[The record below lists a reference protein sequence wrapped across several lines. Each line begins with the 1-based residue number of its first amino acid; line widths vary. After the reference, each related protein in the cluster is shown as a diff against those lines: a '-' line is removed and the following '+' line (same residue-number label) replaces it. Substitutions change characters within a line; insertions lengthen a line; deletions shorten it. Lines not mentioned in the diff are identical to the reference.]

1 MPTLLSKS
9 DFKVAQTCPTK
20 LFYKKNRYPSS
31 LDDDDYLELLAEG
44 GFMVEKIAKTLFP
57 DGIEVPF
64 DGNYEKAA
72 QATSALVAADRV
84 TLFEATIVSN
94 GKLARID
101 ILRKAGLEFEIIEAK
116 AKSYDSRE
124 NAAAVADG
132 KPNLFWTKN
141 CKSISSEWIEY
152 LEDVAF
158 QVHVLKEAFPA
169 ASVKAKLAL
178 PDKSKAN
185 YIDHLS
191 SLFVLKK
198 IQSPG
203 SSFTRVEVEFTGDAE
218 TLRRNNFM
226 EVVLVDREVNY
237 LMAEVAASTAV
248 YVQSLHPNIKRITHP
263 ISVSCKDCEYNLAG
277 STGRDGFAECWGEL
291 ARLKP
296 HILDLYHVGEVG
308 GRKTPLANSL
318 IKAGKASMFDIPVEA
333 LTNAKGEI
341 GENNKRQIIQLDN
354 TRSGK
359 EWISEDLKAALSSFE
374 YPLWFIDFETSA
386 LAVPYFSGM
395 YPYEQIAFQW
405 SCHVVRSENAA
416 PEHQEWIN
424 VEDLFPNFSFAESL
438 MNFVGTEGTVF
449 MWATHENTILSHI
462 HDQMRRRSH
471 LNPKLNDWIESTATL
486 DKSAPGR
493 LVDMNRLTLKNY
505 FHPLMKGKTSIKKV
519 CDAVWKE
526 NANLRE
532 MFPQYVKTKNGEI
545 LSPYQALP
553 PLIINGREVVV
564 AEGTGAIRAYEA
576 MVYGSERTDEAVKSL
591 WKDLLRQY
599 CKLDTLS
606 MFFVWKHW
614 RDRLALR

>member
-1 MPTLLSKS
+1 MPALLSKS

-20 LFYKKNRYPSS
+20 LFYKKNCYPSS
-31 LDDDDYLELLAEG
+31 LDDDEYLELLAEG
-44 GFMVEKIAKTLFP
+44 GFMVEKIAKTLFS

-64 DGNYEKAA
+64 DGNYDAA
-72 QATSALVAADRV
+72 AKATSALITADKV

-101 ILRKAGLEFEIIEAK
+101 ILQKTGLEFEIIEAK
-116 AKSYDSRE
+116 AKSYDSQE
-124 NAAAVADG
+124 NAAAVADA

-141 CKSISSEWIEY
+141 CKSISSEWLEY
-152 LEDVAF
+152 LEDIAF

-169 ASVKAKLAL
+169 ATVKARLAL
-178 PDKSKAN
+178 PDKAKAN
-185 YIDHLS
+185 NIEHLS
-191 SLFVLKK
+191 SLFELKK
-198 IQSPG
+198 IQTPG
-203 SSFTRVEVEFTGDAE
+203 SSFTRVEVEFKGDPE
-218 TLRRNNFM
+218 MLRRNNFM
-226 EVVLVDREVNY
+226 EIVPVDREVNY
-237 LMAEVAASTAV
+237 LMPEVAKAAAS
-248 YVQSLHPNIKRITHP
+248 YVQSLCPDIKKIVNP
-263 ISVSCKDCEYNLAG
+263 ISVSCKDCEYNLG
-277 STGRDGFAECWGEL
+277 DSSGRDGFSECWGEL
-291 ARLKP
+291 ARTKP

-318 IKAGKASMFDIPVEA
+318 IKVGKASLFDIPVEA

-354 TRSGK
+354 TRAGK
-359 EWISEDLKAALSSFE
+359 EWINEGLKNTLSGFE

-395 YPYEQIAFQW
+395 HPYEQIAFQW
-405 SCHVVRSENAA
+405 SCHVVRSENGT
-416 PEHQEWIN
+416 PEHLEWIN
-424 VEDLFPNFSFAESL
+424 VDDLFPNFSFAESL
-438 MNFVGTEGTVF
+438 MECVGTEGTVF
-449 MWATHENTILSHI
+449 MWATHENTILTHI

-471 LNPKLNDWIESTATL
+471 SNPKLNDWIESTATV

-526 NANLRE
+526 NASLRE
-532 MFPQYVKTKNGEI
+532 MFPQYVKTKNGDI

-576 MVYGSERTDEAVKSL
+576 MVYGSERTDENVRSQ

-614 RDRLALR
+614 RDRLGLR